1 MKKTISLLAA
11 CTLLLT
17 SCGGVDNPSGGG
29 GNGSGKTVRELK
41 CTTGEAADI
50 KENSAVLKGSVFLK
64 TDKAAS
70 GTAWF
75 YFGTDQAT
83 LTTKGEKINAG
94 TFSSKDYTETTVN
107 FSATLSGL
115 TPNTTFYYVLAASA
129 DGKESTGNV
138 VSFKTAGAST
148 PSEPGEADSEL
159 VDLGLS
165 VKWRAWN
172 LGATKPEDAGDYYA
186 WGEIATKNRYQM
198 DTYKWSDATFE
209 TLKKYNATDG
219 LTKLAAAD
227 DAAAVKLGGK
237 YRMPTADEFKD
248 LREKCTWTFGKVND
262 VEGYTVTAAN
272 GNSIFLPLC
281 GMRYEDQNLHKDYG
295 LYWSSNVD
303 PSYFHALSL
312 SLHDGEVKEYDIQRF
327 VGFTIRPVSD

>member
-1 MKKTISLLAA
+1 MKKTISLLTA
-11 CTLLLT
+11 CALLLT

-41 CTTGEAADI
+41 CTTGEAADV

-115 TPNTTFYYVLAASA
+115 TPNTTFYYLIAASA

-148 PSEPGEADSEL
+148 P
-159 VDLGLS
+159 
-165 VKWRAWN
+165 
-172 LGATKPEDAGDYYA
+172 
-186 WGEIATKNRYQM
+186 
-198 DTYKWSDATFE
+198 
-209 TLKKYNATDG
+209 
-219 LTKLAAAD
+219 
-227 DAAAVKLGGK
+227 
-237 YRMPTADEFKD
+237 
-248 LREKCTWTFGKVND
+248 
-262 VEGYTVTAAN
+262 
-272 GNSIFLPLC
+272 
-281 GMRYEDQNLHKDYG
+281 
-295 LYWSSNVD
+295 
-303 PSYFHALSL
+303 
-312 SLHDGEVKEYDIQRF
+312 
-327 VGFTIRPVSD
+327 